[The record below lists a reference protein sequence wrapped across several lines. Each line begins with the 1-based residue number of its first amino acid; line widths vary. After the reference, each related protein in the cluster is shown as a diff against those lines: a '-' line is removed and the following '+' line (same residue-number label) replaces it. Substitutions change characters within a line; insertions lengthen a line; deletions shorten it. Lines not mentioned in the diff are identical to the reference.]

1 MALKRKMKYK
11 LRSLFAVG
19 LATAMMV
26 FTSCQKPDKDIVL
39 KGITD
44 VVADANDDPTLKA
57 NAVFYNPNNVGGR
70 LKNIDI
76 EITVNGKKAGTVKQD
91 YKLKIPAK
99 GEFSVPFAVKLNMK
113 ELGTLSTLLGFL
125 GGKKFDVHYKG
136 NLKLTYR
143 GIPVKVPV
151 DHKDQIRVSF

>member
-1 MALKRKMKYK
+1 MPGNRTMKIK
-11 LRSLFAVG
+11 SLYLLIIVAAVAIFMFG
-19 LATAMMV
+19 
-26 FTSCQKPDKDIVL
+26 CQKPDEDIVL
-39 KGITD
+39 KAITD
-44 VVADANDDPTLKA
+44 VVADADDDPTLRA

-76 EITVNGKKAGTVKQD
+76 EITVNGKKAGTVQQD

-113 ELGTLSTLLGFL
+113 ELGTLSTILGFL